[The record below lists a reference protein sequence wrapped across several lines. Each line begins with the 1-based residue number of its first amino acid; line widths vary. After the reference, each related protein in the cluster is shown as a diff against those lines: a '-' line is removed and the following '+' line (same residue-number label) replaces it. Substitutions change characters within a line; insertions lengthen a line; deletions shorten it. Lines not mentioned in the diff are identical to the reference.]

1 MPGGNWG
8 FTVKWLGKDS
18 GSATMPGNRP
28 ATSPISSLRS
38 CWARRSAPSGWLRA
52 KGRHMAY
59 LRDNPDR
66 ALELTQQHVQLVEI
80 SILVAMLI
88 GIPLG
93 ILITRVR
100 WLEGPVVGTT
110 GVLYTLPS
118 LALFAI
124 LIPYT
129 GLGRTTVIVA
139 LILYSLLAI
148 VRNTVAGIDDVPPAT
163 IDAARGMGMNGM
175 QRLVMV
181 ELPLALPVI
190 LAGVR
195 VATVAAVGIA
205 TVGALL
211 GAGGLGRLIFDG
223 ISRGSTDRIIAG
235 AIGASALAL
244 VADWSL

>member
-1 MPGGNWG
+1 
-8 FTVKWLGKDS
+8 
-18 GSATMPGNRP
+18 
-28 ATSPISSLRS
+28 
-38 CWARRSAPSGWLRA
+38 
-52 KGRHMAY
+52 MAY

-66 ALELTQQHVQLVEI
+66 VLELTKQHVQLVAVSVLI
-80 SILVAMLI
+80 AMVI

-93 ILITRVR
+93 ILVTRLR
-100 WLEGPVVGTT
+100 WLEGPVIGTT

-148 VRNTVAGIDDVPPAT
+148 VRNTVTGIDGVPPAT
-163 IDAARGMGMNGM
+163 VDAARGMGMTGM

-223 ISRGSTDRIIAG
+223 IRSISTPRGVDRVIAG
-235 AIGASALAL
+235 ALVASALAL
-244 VADWSL
+244 VADWGLAWLGNALRRDVRQSAGRG

>member
-1 MPGGNWG
+1 
-8 FTVKWLGKDS
+8 
-18 GSATMPGNRP
+18 
-28 ATSPISSLRS
+28 
-38 CWARRSAPSGWLRA
+38 
-52 KGRHMAY
+52 MAY

-66 ALELTQQHVQLVEI
+66 VLELTQQHVQLVAV
-80 SILVAMLI
+80 SVVVAMLI

-93 ILITRVR
+93 ILVTRLR
-100 WLEGPVVGTT
+100 WLENFVIGTT
-110 GVLYTLPS
+110 GMLYTLPS

-148 VRNTVAGIDDVPPAT
+148 VRNTVAGIDGVPPAT
-163 IDAARGMGMNGM
+163 IDAARGMGMTGM
-175 QRLVMV
+175 QRLLMV

-190 LAGVR
+190 MAGVR

-223 ISRGSTDRIIAG
+223 LRSTSSPHGVDRVIAG
-235 AIGASALAL
+235 AVMASALAL
-244 VADWSL
+244 VADWGLGWLGNVLRRDVRQSAGRA

>member
-1 MPGGNWG
+1 
-8 FTVKWLGKDS
+8 
-18 GSATMPGNRP
+18 
-28 ATSPISSLRS
+28 
-38 CWARRSAPSGWLRA
+38 
-52 KGRHMAY
+52 MAY

-66 ALELTQQHVQLVEI
+66 VLELTQQHVQLVAI
-80 SILVAMLI
+80 SVLVAMLI
-88 GIPLG
+88 GIPAG
-93 ILITRVR
+93 ILITRLR

-129 GLGRTTVIVA
+129 GLGRTTVTVA

-148 VRNTVAGIDDVPPAT
+148 VRNTVAGIDGVPPAT
-163 IDAARGMGMNGM
+163 IDAARGMGMTGM

-223 ISRGSTDRIIAG
+223 IRSISTPRGVDRVIAG
-235 AIGASALAL
+235 ALVASALAL
-244 VADWSL
+244 VADWGLAWLGNALRRDVRQSAGRR

>member
-1 MPGGNWG
+1 
-8 FTVKWLGKDS
+8 
-18 GSATMPGNRP
+18 
-28 ATSPISSLRS
+28 
-38 CWARRSAPSGWLRA
+38 
-52 KGRHMAY
+52 MAY

-66 ALELTQQHVQLVEI
+66 VLELTQQHVQLVAV
-80 SILVAMLI
+80 SVVVAMLI

-93 ILITRVR
+93 ILVTRLR
-100 WLEGPVVGTT
+100 WLENFVIGTT
-110 GVLYTLPS
+110 GMLYTLPS

-148 VRNTVAGIDDVPPAT
+148 VRNTVAGIDGVPPAT
-163 IDAARGMGMNGM
+163 IDAARGMGMTGM
-175 QRLVMV
+175 QRLLMV

-190 LAGVR
+190 MAGVR

-223 ISRGSTDRIIAG
+223 IRSISSPHGVDRVIAG
-235 AIGASALAL
+235 AVMASALAL
-244 VADWSL
+244 VADWGLGWLGNVLRRDVRQSAGRA